1 MQRLDAYDAVL
12 GAMDDHPLVAL
23 GEFHLSQQY
32 HDFLQ
37 ALLARPELPDKIDDI
52 VVEFGN
58 ALYQDVA
65 DRFLLELEPVSD
77 GELAQIWRNTIGGR
91 VFWDAPVYEEFFRTV
106 HAVNGRLPPSDRIR
120 VLLGDPAVDLAKIRS
135 ADDRDQLPA
144 PGERTRSTPRS
155 SSGRCWPGDGAP
167 C

>member
-1 MQRLDAYDAVL
+1 MSGRRRVVAAVLVVGSWSVGAGCGRPSEHAGGELQRLDAYGAVL

-37 ALLARPELPDKIDDI
+37 ALLERPELPDKIDDI

-65 DRFLLELEPVSD
+65 DRYLL
-77 GELAQIWRNTIGGR
+77 
-91 VFWDAPVYEEFFRTV
+91 
-106 HAVNGRLPPSDRIR
+106 
-120 VLLGDPAVDLAKIRS
+120 DLHR
-135 ADDRDQLPA
+135 
-144 PGERTRSTPRS
+144 
-155 SSGRCWPGDGAP
+155 
-167 C
+167 